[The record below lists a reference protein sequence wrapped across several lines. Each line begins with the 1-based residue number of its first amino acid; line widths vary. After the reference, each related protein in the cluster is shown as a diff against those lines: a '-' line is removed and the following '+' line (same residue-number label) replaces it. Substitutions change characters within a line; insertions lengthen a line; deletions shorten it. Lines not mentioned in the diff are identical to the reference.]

1 MIPVQEWM
9 EQEGPAGLA
18 AVLPGEPSAARG
30 RRADPTGMLLTAP
43 ALVMLLC
50 LFLAPVGYAFYLGF
64 TNLTLTGPTSLHY
77 SFTGTANLSLMA
89 HDGLFWSSLAVTGIY
104 IGASAVF
111 GATVAGMALALLMRR
126 AASGVSAVVGSLA
139 IFAWIMPAAS
149 GAFLWYTFSQAGGTL
164 SKVVGGAP
172 IFSAPLVIVS
182 TANVWST
189 AGFAMLV
196 LAGGL
201 RAVAPEMIEAARLE
215 GASHWQT
222 FWKITVP
229 TMRYTLMTTVLI
241 VVLLSLGNFT
251 LIYVMTQG
259 GPGNATDI
267 LPIYSYLQAFSFNR
281 LGYGALVGDVVVVL
295 GAIGAYAYVVAVRK
309 RDRGLDSA

>member
-1 MIPVQEWM
+1 MIAVDESPDQEVSA
-9 EQEGPAGLA
+9 ELA
-18 AVLPGEPSAARG
+18 SALARERRARG
-30 RRADPTGMLLTAP
+30 RRADPTGLLLTAP
-43 ALVMLLC
+43 ALVMLLF
-50 LFLAPVGYAFYLGF
+50 LFVAPVGYAFYLGF
-64 TNLTLTGPTSLHY
+64 TNLTLTGPNSLHY
-77 SFTGTANLSLMA
+77 FFTGSANLSLLQ

-111 GATVAGMALALLMRR
+111 GVTVAGLALALLMQR
-126 AASGVSAVVGSLA
+126 AESTVSAGVGGLA
-139 IFAWIMPAAS
+139 IMAWIMPSAS
-149 GAFLWYTFSQAGGTL
+149 GAFLWYTFSEAGGTL

-182 TANVWST
+182 VANVWST

-196 LAGGL
+196 LRGGL
-201 RAVAPEMIEAARLE
+201 RAVSPEMIEAARLE
-215 GASHWQT
+215 GASRWQT
-222 FWKITVP
+222 FWKVTVP

-251 LIYVMTQG
+251 LIFVMTQG
-259 GPGNATDI
+259 GPGDATDI
-267 LPIYSYLQAFSFNR
+267 LPIYSYLQAFSFNK

-295 GAIGAYAYVVAVRK
+295 GAIGAYAYVVAVRR